1 MIDLLVY
8 QETILKGRRV
18 FLDFLH
24 NPGEETVAF
33 EKLPEEAR
41 AYLRSAGACF
51 GTPIERLLH
60 MNEPAVSFY
69 LEHGVD
75 LRREMLE
82 IAVCVQHNNGG
93 LSTDCRWQTNIE
105 GIFRS
110 GRGLRQPRCD
120 TTGRKCA
127 QCRSGGRPAGG

>member
-1 MIDLLVY
+1 MDYFANPGKVQYLTFLKGYQWPFDSNRIYGGSSMIDLLVY

-75 LRREMLE
+75 LRRKCWKLPFVFSIITE
-82 IAVCVQHNNGG
+82 
-93 LSTDCRWQTNIE
+93 DC
-105 GIFRS
+105 
-110 GRGLRQPRCD
+110 LR
-120 TTGRKCA
+120 TATGR
-127 QCRSGGRPAGG
+127 PI